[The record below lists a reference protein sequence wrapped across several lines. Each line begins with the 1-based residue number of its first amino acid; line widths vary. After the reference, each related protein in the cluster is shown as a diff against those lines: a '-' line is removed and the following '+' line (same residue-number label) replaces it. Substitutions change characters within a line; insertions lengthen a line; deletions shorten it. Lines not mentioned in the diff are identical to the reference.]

1 MFQKKSHSWTKNLD
15 ILIVTLVALHCS
27 LALSYFIHIEHEI
40 IYSNS
45 KYLNISCLLSLV
57 WFLLFVSLGLY
68 KSYKSRS
75 FFNNLL
81 ANINQLILA
90 DIATVIYI
98 FATKQGIEYSR
109 MVIFVYFPILYILIS
124 EILLFIYKKIYFTFN
139 DKSKIKKSLL
149 IITNS
154 EFFDLSDPKTILN
167 GLSDYSV
174 IGFMLTNDKTSDF
187 NHNKEIIVNKFNEGT
202 PNKIDVIT
210 EDDYLTFA
218 NKQWIDE
225 ILVVTDTIS
234 DKLSKILED
243 LTYCG
248 STVHVSL
255 TNSFYQT
262 NFKQFS
268 SNVGPYKTIT
278 TTLNYMSTS
287 QMFIKRL
294 VDIFGALVGCFI
306 TGLMFL
312 FLAPIMLVV
321 SPGPIFFKQKRVGLH
336 GKVFNL
342 YKFRTMYV
350 DAESRKKE
358 LEKQNLFGDG
368 MMFKMEFDP
377 RIIGNKILPD
387 GTHKE
392 GIGAWIR
399 KLSIDEFPQFFN
411 VLKGDM
417 SLVGTRPPTLDEW
430 NKYCLFHKSR
440 LFIKPGITGLWQVS
454 GRSTITSF
462 EDVVALDRKYIKEW
476 SLINDIKII
485 LKTIKV
491 VILHKDAY

>member
-1 MFQKKSHSWTKNLD
+1 
-15 ILIVTLVALHCS
+15 
-27 LALSYFIHIEHEI
+27 
-40 IYSNS
+40 
-45 KYLNISCLLSLV
+45 
-57 WFLLFVSLGLY
+57 
-68 KSYKSRS
+68 
-75 FFNNLL
+75 
-81 ANINQLILA
+81 
-90 DIATVIYI
+90 
-98 FATKQGIEYSR
+98 
-109 MVIFVYFPILYILIS
+109 
-124 EILLFIYKKIYFTFN
+124 
-139 DKSKIKKSLL
+139 
-149 IITNS
+149 
-154 EFFDLSDPKTILN
+154 
-167 GLSDYSV
+167 
-174 IGFMLTNDKTSDF
+174 MLTNDKTSDF

-485 LKTIKV
+485 LKTVKV